1 MPKSNMAISD
11 NVQTLKAIAEHY
23 LVHYGSNLSFT
34 PDHSMCKI
42 CYNIYSAILRKLQS
56 YSSDEEL
63 HLLSNDEPLLP
74 EG

>member
-1 MPKSNMAISD
+1 MPKSNMALSR

-42 CYNIYSAILRKLQS
+42 CYNTYSAILRKLQS